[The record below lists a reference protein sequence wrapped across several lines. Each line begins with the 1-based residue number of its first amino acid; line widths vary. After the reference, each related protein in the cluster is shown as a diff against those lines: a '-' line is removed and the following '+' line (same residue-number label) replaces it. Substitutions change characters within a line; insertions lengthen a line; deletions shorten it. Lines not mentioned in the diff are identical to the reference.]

1 MKWNL
6 IRENISMIKENYE
19 KEEYFIGGE
28 FNQKN
33 EENNNFIK

>member
-1 MKWNL
+1 
-6 IRENISMIKENYE
+6 MIIPKNYE
-19 KEEYFIGGE
+19 KEEYFIGKE